1 MKKLWWSQIIVLI
14 FVLSACSNSEE
25 NEETSNDSTE
35 ETETEKSTESTD
47 DETEDNEPTEEE
59 GSKDESTEEDSTT
72 EKQSDDSE
80 GENEESTDTASED
93 PKADLYFDLNAP
105 EVQAQF
111 FSTTEGNEDGTFQQD
126 LITNGMTQ
134 TEVEEKYG
142 TYEFTFP
149 TGGGSPAIYGNLG
162 VMYSERAPYGTGE
175 DDSSNPNIN
184 PDENYVEYV
193 WYYARVTGDEL
204 TQILGEPDVYQEE
217 ESMNGLPFYV
227 YQGEGEDGRYYS
239 TGASTYNSPD
249 GEMVGLVKREIFD
262 ELPGEDNAMI
272 EADEEE
278 AISVIEETYP
288 PLLADYYN
296 NETENVTRYV
306 AGDALEKIQANRESG
321 DFAVHQS
328 ISMEITNVEQLSD
341 TEYQI
346 TANRTYSHASSNGEQ
361 TEEVTYTLTQDGNTF
376 VITNFE

>member
-1 MKKLWWSQIIVLI
+1 MKKIFLIQIIVLV
-14 FVLSACSNSEE
+14 FVISACSNSEE
-25 NEETSNDSTE
+25 NEEVTNENAE
-35 ETETEKSTESTD
+35 ETETEDSTESTD
-47 DETEDNEPTEEE
+47 DETEDNESTEEE
-59 GSKDESTEEDSTT
+59 SATDESTDEDSTT
-72 EKQSDDSE
+72 EEQADETE
-80 GENEESTDTASED
+80 GESEESTDTTSKN
-93 PKADLYFDLNAP
+93 PKAYLYFDLNAP

-111 FSTTEGNEDGTFQQD
+111 FSTTEGNEDGTFKQD
-126 LITNGMTQ
+126 LITNGMSQ
-134 TEVEEKYG
+134 TEVEELYG
-142 TYEFTFP
+142 PYEFTFP

-162 VMYSERAPYGTGE
+162 VMYSERAPYGTSE
-175 DDSSNPNIN
+175 DDSSNPSIN

-204 TQILGEPDVYQEE
+204 TQILGEPDIYEEE

-227 YQGEGEDGRYYS
+227 YQGQGEDGRYYS

-249 GEMVGLVKREIFD
+249 GEMVGLIKREIFD
-262 ELPGEDNAMI
+262 ELPGEDKAMI

-296 NETENVTRYV
+296 NETENVMRYLT
-306 AGDALEKIQANRESG
+306 GNALEKIQANRDSG
-321 DFAVHQS
+321 NFADHQS

-346 TANRTYSHASSNGEQ
+346 TANRTYSHATSNGDQ

-376 VITNFE
+376 VITDFE

>member
-1 MKKLWWSQIIVLI
+1 MKKIFLIQIIVLV
-14 FVLSACSNSEE
+14 FVISACSNSEE
-25 NEETSNDSTE
+25 NEEVTNENAE
-35 ETETEKSTESTD
+35 ETETEDSTESTEV
-47 DETEDNEPTEEE
+47 ETEEN
-59 GSKDESTEEDSTT
+59 ESTEEDSTT
-72 EKQSDDSE
+72 EAQVDDTE
-80 GENEESTDTASED
+80 GENEESTGTASVN
-93 PKADLYFDLNAP
+93 PKDGLYFDLNSP

-111 FSTTEGNEDGTFQQD
+111 FSTTEGNEDGTFKQD

-142 TYEFTFP
+142 AYDFTFP

-175 DDSSNPNIN
+175 DDSSNSNIN

-204 TQILGEPDVYQEE
+204 TQILGEPDIYEEE

-227 YQGEGEDGRYYS
+227 YQGQGEDGRYYS

-346 TANRTYSHASSNGEQ
+346 TANRTYSHAGSNGEQ

>member
-1 MKKLWWSQIIVLI
+1 MKCVKKIFLIQIIVLV
-14 FVLSACSNSEE
+14 FVISACSNSEE
-25 NEETSNDSTE
+25 NEEVTNESSK
-35 ETETEKSTESTD
+35 ETETEESTESTEI
-47 DETEDNEPTEEE
+47 ETEDNEPTEE
-59 GSKDESTEEDSTT
+59 DSTT
-72 EKQSDDSE
+72 EKQADDTE
-80 GENEESTDTASED
+80 GENEENIDTTSEN
-93 PKADLYFDLNAP
+93 PKDDLYFDLNAP

-111 FSTTEGNEDGTFQQD
+111 FSTTEGNEDGTFKQD
-126 LITNGMTQ
+126 LITNGMSQ
-134 TEVEEKYG
+134 TEVEELYG
-142 TYEFTFP
+142 PYEFTFP

-262 ELPGEDNAMI
+262 ELPGEDKAMI

-296 NETENVTRYV
+296 NETENVKRYV
-306 AGDALEKIQANRESG
+306 TGDALEKIQANRETG
-321 DFAVHQS
+321 DFADHQS

-341 TEYQI
+341 TDYQI
-346 TANRTYSHASSNGEQ
+346 TANRTYSHATSNGEQ

-376 VITNFE
+376 VITDFE